1 MSLSR
6 NERILALAAA
16 ALAVVIGVVVWVRFS
31 APSTRSLLS
40 HLPARDAVTGQLDV
54 AAIRAAGFTSGG
66 DKTILR
72 EPEYEDFIKRSG
84 FNWEKDLD
92 RVSWSFTATAKYF
105 LAEGRFDWPKLEAFV
120 KSEGGEC
127 RDGFCTVR
135 GSQPGREISFFP
147 LHTNVLALAVSADRY
162 AADRL
167 REAIPPEAS
176 HPMSAP
182 PDAPLWVH
190 FDKHSL
196 ENSDTDSPGLRGF
209 LRILRD
215 AQDALLV
222 LAPAPEGDGFVLR
235 LDARCEDAQTA
246 RNLAGDLGKLTSLLN
261 RLLGMEKAKPGEA
274 DFAAVLSQGHFEA
287 EDNMLRGAWPVSK
300 AFLAALMSEK

>member
-1 MSLSR
+1 MSISR
-6 NERILALAAA
+6 NERILALAAI
-16 ALAVVIGVVVWVRFS
+16 ALALAIGAVVWLRLS
-31 APSTRSLLS
+31 APSTRSLLA
-40 HLPARDAVTGQLDV
+40 HLPAHDAVTGQLDV
-54 AAIRAAGFTSGG
+54 AAVRAAGFASIGG
-66 DKTILR
+66 NAILH

-105 LAEGRFDWPKLEAFV
+105 LAEGRFDWAKLEAFV
-120 KSEGGEC
+120 QSEGGEC

-167 REAIPPEAS
+167 REAVPPDQS
-176 HPMSAP
+176 HPLSAP

-209 LRILRD
+209 LRILRNSED
-215 AQDALLV
+215 VLLV
-222 LAPAPEGDGFVLR
+222 LEPDPGGAFVLR
-235 LDARCEDAQTA
+235 LDAHCGDAQKA
-246 RNLAGDLGKLTSLLN
+246 RALADDLSKLTALLN
-261 RLLGMEKAKPGEA
+261 RLLGMERAKPGEGDLA
-274 DFAAVLSQGHFEA
+274 SVLSQGRFEA
-287 EDNMLRGAWPVSK
+287 ENSTVHGSWPIGK
-300 AFLAALMSEK
+300 PFLDAIMSAN